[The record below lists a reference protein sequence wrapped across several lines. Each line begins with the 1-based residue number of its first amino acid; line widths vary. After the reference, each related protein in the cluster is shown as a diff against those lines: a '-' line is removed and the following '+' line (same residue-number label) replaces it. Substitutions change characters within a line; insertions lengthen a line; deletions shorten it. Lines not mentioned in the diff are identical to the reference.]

1 MRYFAAKKNM
11 DPMKRAGFKN
21 IAGASADEIVNNIF
35 DDIAADHKARLPS
48 VP

>member
-1 MRYFAAKKNM
+1 
-11 DPMKRAGFKN
+11 MKRAGFKN